1 MTETQYFHH
10 AVSPGAPGDPGT
22 PSWESENKQGPS
34 TLLTRVI
41 SIISHSSQSKIL
53 SAQNWPKTHP
63 LSKRV
68 SSTRGALHSVA
79 GADLGILARRDE

>member
-10 AVSPGAPGDPGT
+10 AVSPGTPGDPGT
-22 PSWESENKQGPS
+22 PSWESENKQAPS
-34 TLLTRVI
+34 TLLTKVI

-68 SSTRGALHSVA
+68 SSTLEVLSTLWQV
-79 GADLGILARRDE
+79 LI